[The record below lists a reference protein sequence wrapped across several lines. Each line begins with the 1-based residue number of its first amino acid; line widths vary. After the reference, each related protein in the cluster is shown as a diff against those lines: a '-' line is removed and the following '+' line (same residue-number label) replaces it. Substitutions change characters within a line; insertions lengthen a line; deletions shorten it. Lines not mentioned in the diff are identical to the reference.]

1 MATKKSNK
9 KSQQVKYWSS
19 GMTGRM
25 RVYAQEV
32 KYKKNGK
39 PASFLKFS
47 TSIGVKDEDGDW
59 SNLYFTVRFMKGDAP
74 EVDAGMN
81 FEIDIADAF
90 LTFEIYTTKDGED
103 IKTPVVV
110 VREWADVD
118 NDSNDMPF

>member
-1 MATKKSNK
+1 MATKKNSK

-47 TSIGVKDEDGDW
+47 TSIGVKDEDGNW
-59 SNLYFTVRFMKGDAP
+59 TNLYFTVRFMKGDAP
-74 EVDAGMN
+74 EVDGGMN

-90 LTFEIYTTKDGED
+90 LTFETYTAKDGDE
-103 IKTPVVV
+103 IQTPVVV
-110 VREWADVD
+110 VKEWADVD
-118 NDSNDMPF
+118 NDENDMPF